1 MIGHSLSSLRKK
13 LPLGPSIL
21 KIDLGVNELKM
32 KLVSFPLSTRRI
44 WSSIRFELVGALA
57 MSNILSQNLN
67 ALSRGTALLNTAKI
81 EHQASLILTGLRHDS
96 ND

>member
-21 KIDLGVNELKM
+21 KIDLGANELKM
-32 KLVSFPLSTRRI
+32 KLVSFPSSTNRI

-57 MSNILSQNLN
+57 
-67 ALSRGTALLNTAKI
+67 I
-81 EHQASLILTGLRHDS
+81 E
-96 ND
+96 